1 VTANSN
7 LLANIPGQF
16 VGTLTGSN
24 AGNIENVHVTGN
36 STINGL
42 NLSGVIAG
50 GLVGQNGTLGP
61 GSTAGHI
68 SNSSADVAVTLGSG
82 CGLNCNGGFN
92 IAGGLVG
99 SNVANST
106 ITGSSASGDIV
117 VGSNAAA
124 GGLVGQNGVFIPNG
138 NTTTVSPGSI
148 SDSSASGNVSS
159 AGINVTLGGF
169 AGVNTKGSTI
179 TNSQAS
185 GDV

>member
-1 VTANSN
+1 NNVSVTANPN
-7 LLANIPGQF
+7 LLPSIPGQF

-42 NLSGVIAG
+42 NLTGVIAG

-61 GSTAGHI
+61 NSTAGHI

-82 CGLNCNGGFN
+82 CGLNCSNGGMN
-92 IAGGLVG
+92 VAGGLVG

-124 GGLVGQNGVFIPNG
+124 GGLVGQNGVFFNG
-138 NTTTVSPGSI
+138 TSVSP
-148 SDSSASGNVSS
+148 
-159 AGINVTLGGF
+159 
-169 AGVNTKGSTI
+169 
-179 TNSQAS
+179 
-185 GDV
+185 